1 MGSAPA
7 HHLGTII
14 MKFLLVVALV
24 VAADAFVLPSS
35 YLVDRPVPDHS
46 VLVHDGLHLQ
56 PVQVPGVP
64 ALFASPPVKREKR
77 QTEDEKVVEDEQID
91 VEYEEDED
99 EDVNADPAYIGVPFG
114 ALSLN
119 IGSAYGALAL
129 YRPGSPYGALGRNVV
144 LPYAALQPPFTPPT
158 GCNNPFGWNIPC
170 TNLNIEQEDGA
181 ET

>member
-24 VAADAFVLPSS
+24 VIAAAVDAFVLPSYSS
-35 YLVDRPVPDHS
+35 YLIDRPVPDHS

-64 ALFASPPVKREKR
+64 AVFASPPVKREKR
-77 QTEDEKVVEDEQID
+77 QTEDEKVLEDEPTGRQID

-99 EDVNADPAYIGVPFG
+99 EDGDVDPSYFGVPFG

-119 IGSAYGALAL
+119 I
-129 YRPGSPYGALGRNVV
+129 LGVWGIGFV
-144 LPYAALQPPFTPPT
+144 QT
-158 GCNNPFGWNIPC
+158 
-170 TNLNIEQEDGA
+170 
-181 ET
+181 

>member
-1 MGSAPA
+1 MGS
-7 HHLGTII
+7 
-14 MKFLLVVALV
+14 
-24 VAADAFVLPSS
+24 SS

-77 QTEDEKVVEDEQID
+77 QTEDEKVEEDEQID

-119 IGSAYGALAL
+119 IGSAY
-129 YRPGSPYGALGRNVV
+129 
-144 LPYAALQPPFTPPT
+144 AALQPPYTPPT

-170 TNLNIEQEDGA
+170 TNLNA
-181 ET
+181 

>member
-24 VAADAFVLPSS
+24 LIAAAVDAFVLPSSSS
-35 YLVDRPVPDHS
+35 YLVDRPVPEHS

-64 ALFASPPVKREKR
+64 AVYASPPLKRERR
-77 QTEDEKVVEDEQID
+77 QAQDEQVVEDEPTGRQMD
-91 VEYEEDED
+91 VEYDED
-99 EDVNADPAYIGVPFG
+99 EDGDVDPAYLGAPFG

-129 YRPGSPYGALGRNVV
+129 
-144 LPYAALQPPFTPPT
+144 
-158 GCNNPFGWNIPC
+158 
-170 TNLNIEQEDGA
+170 
-181 ET
+181 

>member
-1 MGSAPA
+1 MG
-7 HHLGTII
+7 GTII

-24 VAADAFVLPSS
+24 VAVDAFVLPSS

-91 VEYEEDED
+91 VEYEE

-129 YRPGSPYGALGRNVV
+129 YRPGTPYGALGRNVL

-158 GCNNPFGWNIPC
+158 GCNNPFGWNISC
-170 TNLNIEQEDGA
+170 SNLNS
-181 ET
+181 ETA

>member
-46 VLVHDGLHLQ
+46 LLVHDGLHLQ

-99 EDVNADPAYIGVPFG
+99 EDVNADPAYIGTFRRSKPQYWLGVWR
-114 ALSLN
+114 
-119 IGSAYGALAL
+119 IGFVQAG
-129 YRPGSPYGALGRNVV
+129 
-144 LPYAALQPPFTPPT
+144 QPIWCP
-158 GCNNPFGWNIPC
+158 
-170 TNLNIEQEDGA
+170 E
-181 ET
+181 

>member
-24 VAADAFVLPSS
+24 VAADAFFLPSS

-56 PVQVPGVP
+56 PVRVPGVP

-144 LPYAALQPPFTPPT
+144 LPYAALQPPYIPPT

-170 TNLNIEQEDGA
+170 TNLNT
-181 ET
+181 ETAA

>member
-1 MGSAPA
+1 M
-7 HHLGTII
+7 
-14 MKFLLVVALV
+14 VALV
-24 VAADAFVLPSS
+24 VIAAAVDAFVLPSYSS

-64 ALFASPPVKREKR
+64 AVFASPPVKRERR
-77 QTEDEKVVEDEQID
+77 QAEDEKAVEEEPTGRQID

-99 EDVNADPAYIGVPFG
+99 EDVDVDPAYFGLPFG

-119 IGSAYGALAL
+119 TGSAYGALAL
-129 YRPGSPYGALGRNVV
+129 YRPGTPYGALGRNVV
-144 LPYAALQPPFTPPT
+144 LPYAALQPPYTPST

-170 TNLNIEQEDGA
+170 TNLNTEQEDGA
-181 ET
+181 ETAA

>member
-24 VAADAFVLPSS
+24 VTVDAFVLPWSSS
-35 YLVDRPVPDHS
+35 YLVERPVPDHS

-77 QTEDEKVVEDEQID
+77 QTEDD
-91 VEYEEDED
+91 EEDED

-129 YRPGSPYGALGRNVV
+129 YRPGSPYGALGRTVV
-144 LPYAALQPPFTPPT
+144 LPYAALQPPYTPPT

-170 TNLNIEQEDGA
+170 TNLNA
-181 ET
+181 ETAA

>member
-24 VAADAFVLPSS
+24 VAVDAFVLPWSSS
-35 YLVDRPVPDHS
+35 YLVERPVPDHS

-77 QTEDEKVVEDEQID
+77 QID

-99 EDVNADPAYIGVPFG
+99 EDVNADPVYIGVPFG

-129 YRPGSPYGALGRNVV
+129 YRPGSPYGALGRTVV
-144 LPYAALQPPFTPPT
+144 LPYAALQPPYTPPT

-170 TNLNIEQEDGA
+170 TNLNA
-181 ET
+181 ETAA

>member
-24 VAADAFVLPSS
+24 VITAAVDAFVLPSYSS

-64 ALFASPPVKREKR
+64 AVFASPPIKRERR
-77 QTEDEKVVEDEQID
+77 QAEDEKVLEDEPTGRQID
-91 VEYEEDED
+91 EEDED
-99 EDVNADPAYIGVPFG
+99 EDGDVDPAYFGLPFG

-129 YRPGSPYGALGRNVV
+129 YRPGTPYGALG
-144 LPYAALQPPFTPPT
+144 
-158 GCNNPFGWNIPC
+158 
-170 TNLNIEQEDGA
+170 
-181 ET
+181 

>member
-1 MGSAPA
+1 MG
-7 HHLGTII
+7 
-14 MKFLLVVALV
+14 VALV
-24 VAADAFVLPSS
+24 VVADAFVLPPSS

-46 VLVHDGLHLQ
+46 LLVHDGLHLQ

-144 LPYAALQPPFTPPT
+144 LPYAALQPPYTPPT

-170 TNLNIEQEDGA
+170 TNLNT
-181 ET
+181 ETAA